1 MLQQE
6 RKREYKINVPNEE
19 FFMEYNKE
27 IYKILDNIEEIQKLL
42 NYTTECLIEKDTRI
56 EKAIEY
62 IDEMCLCS
70 SGYFDYGDDLSPK
83 HIVDILKGVNDD

>member
-1 MLQQE
+1 MSKEEIKLHTIATFQGKEYELEELLNELLKENFKLQN
-6 RKREYKINVPNEE
+6 KIN
-19 FFMEYNKE
+19 
-27 IYKILDNIEEIQKLL
+27 
-42 NYTTECLIEKDTRI
+42 
-56 EKAIEY
+56 KAIEY